1 LIGNLKKGV
10 SRVVQSLPYPAN
22 YGMIPQTLSPE
33 EIGGDGDPLDV
44 LLLGEAVPRGAYV
57 KGKLIR
63 VMYMKNR

>member
-1 LIGNLKKGV
+1 
-10 SRVVQSLPYPAN
+10 
-22 YGMIPQTLSPE
+22 MIPQTLSPE